1 MTHSILFVCLGN
13 ICRSP
18 MAEGAMRAAAAAR
31 GVEMHIDSA
40 GTGSWHIGNP
50 PDSRAQAIARANGVE
65 ISGQQA
71 RQIAA
76 EDFDRFHYIL
86 AMDVSVLRDLQ
97 AIARPQST
105 ARLSLF
111 LDHLPGREGQ
121 DVTDPYYGG
130 DDGFQTV
137 WADVAAG
144 AEALLDLIAAR

>member
-18 MAEGAMRAAAAAR
+18 MAEGAMRAAAEAR

-40 GTGSWHIGNP
+40 GTGSWHIGNS

-76 EDFDRFHYIL
+76 EDFDRFHHIL

-97 AIARPQST
+97 SLARPQST

-111 LDHLPGREGQ
+111 LDHVPGREGQ
-121 DVTDPYYGG
+121 DVPDPYYGG

-137 WADVAAG
+137 WVDVAAG